1 MSLIVYNGI
10 IDVFPFFDTKK
21 EMERGKIKEA
31 SKILNNMFH
40 VGLLLTVLVKQYAC
54 YNKDLG
60 QTSNCP

>member
-1 MSLIVYNGI
+1 MFS
-10 IDVFPFFDTKK
+10 PFFDTKK
-21 EMERGKIKEA
+21 EMGRGKNKG
-31 SKILNNMFH
+31 SKQILNNIMFH

>member
-1 MSLIVYNGI
+1 MFSPFLIQR
-10 IDVFPFFDTKK
+10 KK
-21 EMERGKIKEA
+21 WEEEKIKEA
-31 SKILNNMFH
+31 SKILNNIMFH